1 MNEAAGE
8 IQQKG
13 NTCMFKQKVFALILL
28 AGSLSLPVL
37 AQDESNYRSD
47 AAVQAFGSF
56 VKSNGG
62 GDDGSRYSATNSGGV
77 LASYRYFFG
86 QHHGVEVN
94 YGYSLNSHN
103 YLLNSANSGVQAY
116 SHEATAAYV
125 LRFPMKR
132 FTPFVLAGAGAVVF
146 DPKNSLFDNQ
156 ARATFVY
163 GGGADVNL
171 TNRIFFR
178 AQYRGLVYNS
188 PTFDAIGTERIT
200 HRAVPSAGF
209 GFRF

>member
-1 MNEAAGE
+1 
-8 IQQKG
+8 
-13 NTCMFKQKVFALILL
+13 MFKQKVFALIVLGG
-28 AGSLSLPVL
+28 ALSLPTL
-37 AQDESNYRSD
+37 AQEEGNYRSD
-47 AAVQAFGSF
+47 ASVQAFGSF
-56 VKSNGG
+56 VKSNTG

-86 QHHGVEVN
+86 RHHGVEVN
-94 YGYSLNSHN
+94 YGYSLNSQQ
-103 YLLNSANSGVQAY
+103 YALNNAISGVQAY
-116 SHEATAAYV
+116 SHESTAAYV
-125 LRFPMKR
+125 LRFPVQKR

-146 DPKNSLFDNQ
+146 DPKNSLLDHQ